1 MPNLQLGILR
11 ESKTPPDLRTPLV
24 PEDCQ
29 QLMNRFDGLR
39 IVVQPSN
46 FRCFS
51 DELYLEAG
59 CQIAENLEGS
69 TLILGIKEVAQSSL
83 APGRSYA
90 FFSHTI
96 KAQPNNRSMMQH
108 MVREG
113 ITLFDYELMT
123 DDSGRRTVAFGHWA
137 GIVGAWHALRM
148 RCLRF
153 GKDSLPTAAQVGSYV
168 GLQALAKHLALD
180 PCLFLL
186 CGSGR
191 VGQGVLQILQDAGIQ
206 SMEPS
211 EILKS
216 PEQAWSSL
224 YDKPAYVL
232 LESKHMVQSRDG
244 GPFDEAAFYQNPAA
258 YQSAMAPFLVRGDLL
273 INSIYWDPRGPAHFE
288 ASDIQNPSFRV
299 SQIADIS
306 CDIQGS
312 VPITTRAT
320 TIQEPYYGVSRTH
333 LTEIPPLMDD
343 GVDLMAVDNL
353 PCELPREASGEFSRA
368 LSQHF
373 LVPFLASLHA
383 DPQAELPP
391 NLCRARLLDHGALH
405 PLLQHL
411 TAYVGT

>member
-153 GKDSLPTAAQVGSYV
+153 GKESLPTAAQVGSYV
-168 GLQALAKHLALD
+168 GLLALAKEVALD
-180 PCLFLL
+180 RCVVVL
-186 CGSGR
+186 CGGR
-191 VGQGVLQILQDAGIQ
+191 GVG
-206 SMEPS
+206 
-211 EILKS
+211 
-216 PEQAWSSL
+216 
-224 YDKPAYVL
+224 
-232 LESKHMVQSRDG
+232 
-244 GPFDEAAFYQNPAA
+244 
-258 YQSAMAPFLVRGDLL
+258 
-273 INSIYWDPRGPAHFE
+273 
-288 ASDIQNPSFRV
+288 
-299 SQIADIS
+299 
-306 CDIQGS
+306 
-312 VPITTRAT
+312 
-320 TIQEPYYGVSRTH
+320 
-333 LTEIPPLMDD
+333 
-343 GVDLMAVDNL
+343 
-353 PCELPREASGEFSRA
+353 
-368 LSQHF
+368 
-373 LVPFLASLHA
+373 
-383 DPQAELPP
+383 
-391 NLCRARLLDHGALH
+391 
-405 PLLQHL
+405 
-411 TAYVGT
+411 